1 MPIVLGALVPAE
13 APLAGT
19 RTAVAPQAKVA
30 SLSVTV
36 LGAGYVGLVTGA
48 CLADLGHEVVV
59 TELDEHRL
67 RLLHSGVVPIR
78 EDSLDDIVERQVAR
92 GRLRFAHP
100 ANIDVSSSDLVMIA
114 VGTPSLPDGRV
125 DLTYVEAAVRQIA
138 ADSPTALIV
147 IKSTV
152 PPGTAARLERIARE
166 AGAPGVRVVSNPEF
180 LREGRAVYDF
190 MHPDRVVI
198 GARRDEDGE
207 TVSRLY
213 ASLGTS
219 VMRCLP
225 EEAELA
231 KYASNSLLAARIS
244 FINEMSAIADR
255 VGADITS
262 VAGIVGSDAR
272 IGPAFLG
279 AGLGWGGS
287 CFPKDVHGLAH
298 VARDLGLD
306 APMLNAT
313 IEANQRQRE
322 RALDTALE
330 LIAGRPD
337 ARVALL
343 GLAFKPHTDDVRES
357 PALWLATAL
366 HKRGVAVRATD
377 PWALPNA
384 ERAGPRV
391 TYTLDAMHA
400 VDGADLVILATEWPE
415 FVDLDWHEVGRR
427 MQGSSVLDARN
438 ALDAV
443 AVRDAGLSY
452 RSLGR
457 DVLGR
462 DAGALAT
469 GEQGATTTGGA
480 ACAS

>member
-1 MPIVLGALVPAE
+1 VEQRPSTLVPAE
-13 APLAGT
+13 PRFAGVQTAIAPE
-19 RTAVAPQAKVA
+19 R
-30 SLSVTV
+30 SERCDFLSVTV

-48 CLADLGHEVVV
+48 CLAELGHRVVV
-59 TELDEHRL
+59 TEVDEPRVRAL
-67 RLLHSGVVPIR
+67 RAGMVPIR
-78 EDSLDDIVERQVAR
+78 EDGLDEIVERQVAS

-100 ANIDVSSSDLVMIA
+100 TDSDTQAGDLVMIA

-125 DLTYVEAAVRQIA
+125 DLTHVESAVRQIA
-138 ADSPTALIV
+138 GGAPRALVV

-152 PPGTAARLERIARE
+152 PPGTAARLERIAHE
-166 AGAPGVRVVSNPEF
+166 TGARGVRVVSNPEF
-180 LREGRAVYDF
+180 LREGRAVQDF

-198 GARRDEDGE
+198 GARRDEDAE

-213 ASLGTS
+213 AMLHAPL
-219 VMRCLP
+219 VRCRP

-231 KYASNSLLAARIS
+231 KYAANSLLAARIS

-255 VGADITS
+255 VGADIAS
-262 VAGIVGSDAR
+262 VASIVGSDAR

-287 CFPKDVHGLAH
+287 CFPKDVHGLAQ
-298 VARDLGLD
+298 VARDLGLN

-313 IEANQRQRE
+313 IEANQLQRE
-322 RALDTALE
+322 RALDVALE
-330 LIAGRPD
+330 LTGGRAD
-337 ARVALL
+337 ARVAVL
-343 GLAFKPHTDDVRES
+343 GLSFKPRTDDVRES
-357 PALWLATAL
+357 PALWLASAL
-366 HKRGVAVRATD
+366 HDRGLVVRATD

-384 ERAGPRV
+384 ERAGPRI

-415 FVDLDWHEVGRR
+415 FVALDWHEVGRR
-427 MQGSSVLDARN
+427 MRGNAILDARN
-438 ALDAV
+438 ALDAT
-443 AVRDAGLSY
+443 AVRAAGLGY

-462 DAGALAT
+462 SD
-469 GEQGATTTGGA
+469 GGVV
-480 ACAS
+480 CGS

>member
-1 MPIVLGALVPAE
+1 MPAE
-13 APLAGT
+13 AHIAIAATPVVPPSSPLADL
-19 RTAVAPQAKVA
+19 
-30 SLSVTV
+30 LSVTV

-48 CLADLGHEVVV
+48 CLAELGHRVVV
-59 TELDEHRL
+59 TEVDEQRL
-67 RLLHSGVVPIR
+67 RALDAGMLPIR
-78 EDSLDDIVERQVAR
+78 EDGLDEIVERQVAQ

-100 ANIDVSSSDLVMIA
+100 ASTDVSHSDLVMIA

-125 DLTYVEAAVRQIA
+125 DLTYVEDAVRQVA
-138 ADSPTALIV
+138 AESPTALIV

-152 PPGTAARLERIARE
+152 PPGTATRLERIARE
-166 AGAPGVRVVSNPEF
+166 ASAPDVRVVSNPEF
-180 LREGRAVYDF
+180 LREGRAVRDF

-198 GARRDEDGE
+198 GARRDEDAE
-207 TVSRLY
+207 TVACLY
-213 ASLGTS
+213 APLHAS
-219 VMRCLP
+219 VVRCRP

-244 FINEMSAIADR
+244 FINEISAIADR
-255 VGADITS
+255 VGADIAS

-306 APMLNAT
+306 APMLRAT
-313 IEANQRQRE
+313 IEANQRQRH
-322 RALDTALE
+322 RALDIALD
-330 LIAGRPD
+330 LIDGRAD
-337 ARVALL
+337 ARIAIL
-343 GLAFKPHTDDVRES
+343 GLSFKPHTDDVRES

-366 HKRGVAVRATD
+366 HARGIAVRATD

-384 ERAGPRV
+384 ERAGPRI

-400 VDGADLVILATEWPE
+400 VEGADLVILATEWPE
-415 FVDLDWHEVGRR
+415 FVGLDWREVGRR
-427 MQGSSVLDARN
+427 MRGAAVLDARN
-438 ALDAV
+438 ALDASV
-443 AVRDAGLSY
+443 VREAGLAY

-457 DVLGR
+457 DVMGR
-462 DAGALAT
+462 DADDEGA
-469 GEQGATTTGGA
+469 A